1 MELSVGSKNP
11 GGLIEPAPNG
21 DVVTDYDR
29 AHLQLY
35 IRLLDAR
42 SAGTS
47 SDDMCRFILEIDP
60 ISEPDNSQKLL
71 ESHLERA
78 DWMSSVGFRQI

>member
-1 MELSVGSKNP
+1 VGSDNP
-11 GGLIEPAPNG
+11 GGLRETAPTG

-35 IRLLDAR
+35 IQLLDAR
-42 SAGTS
+42 SAGVS
-47 SDDMCRFILEIDP
+47 SDEMCRFILEIDP
-60 ISEPDNSQKLL
+60 TSDPVSAQKLL

-78 DWMSSVGFRQI
+78 DWMSSAGFRQI

>member
-1 MELSVGSKNP
+1 MVSKNP
-11 GGLIEPAPNG
+11 GGLREPAPSG

-42 SAGTS
+42 SAGAS
-47 SDDMCRFILEIDP
+47 SDDMCRFILEVDP
-60 ISEPDNSQKLL
+60 TSDPVGTHKLL
-71 ESHLERA
+71 KSHLERA